1 MEKRKYGGLTFVP
14 FEKSLLS
21 LPYKEYSLFLKPIND
36 EEDESESEDNNDND
50 KNEAALLKAGT
61 TKSHLCRISIPIKKN
76 PEML

>member
-1 MEKRKYGGLTFVP
+1 MP

-21 LPYKEYSLFLKPIND
+21 LPHKEYSLFLKPIND

-50 KNEAALLKAGT
+50 KNEAALLKARVP
-61 TKSHLCRISIPIKKN
+61 KSHLCRISIPIKKN

>member
-1 MEKRKYGGLTFVP
+1 MP

-21 LPYKEYSLFLKPIND
+21 LPHKEYSLFLKPIND

-50 KNEAALLKAGT
+50 KNEAALLKAGVP
-61 TKSHLCRISIPIKKN
+61 KSHLCRISIPIKKN